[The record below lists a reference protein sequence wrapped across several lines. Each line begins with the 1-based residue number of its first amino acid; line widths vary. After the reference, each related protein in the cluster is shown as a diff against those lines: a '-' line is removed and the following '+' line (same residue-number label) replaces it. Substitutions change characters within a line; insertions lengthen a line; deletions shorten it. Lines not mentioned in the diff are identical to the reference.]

1 MIPNRGHRLL
11 DKIMLAQDKEPL
23 PRPRRSRG
31 TDRCLEMTSM
41 WGRYSF
47 VDRLYF
53 HYDVYRRYP
62 LSPWAA
68 LKNAWRMA
76 R

>member
-1 MIPNRGHRLL
+1 
-11 DKIMLAQDKEPL
+11 
-23 PRPRRSRG
+23 
-31 TDRCLEMTSM
+31 MTSM